1 MSREL
6 KVNVETATYEFE
18 QWLTQHRGIDLEDV
32 SEDEESTKSKDL
44 VIKGI
49 TRGNITIEDNGMITF
64 YPRQK
69 INGEL
74 NEIRF
79 PARISLDDMAVQD
92 RFKDTE
98 TTARTKALIG
108 KMTGKNSGIIGK
120 MDGADVAFVG
130 NILRF
135 YFL

>member
-1 MSREL
+1 MSKE
-6 KVNVETATYEFE
+6 KVPYETAKDEFE
-18 QWLTQHRGIDLEDV
+18 YWLTQQRRIDIEDID
-32 SEDEESTKSKDL
+32 EDKDAKESKETI
-44 VIKGI
+44 IKHI
-49 TRGNITIEDNGMITF
+49 TRGNITIDGGFITY
-64 YPRQK
+64 YPRETV
-69 INGEL
+69 NGEL
-74 NEIRF
+74 SEIRF
-79 PARISLDDMAVQD
+79 PPRILLDDMAVQD

-120 MDGADVAFVG
+120 MDGADVTIAG